1 MPHSRSAVTDM
12 VTAAELAMS
21 YVEGVEEAAFL
32 TDQEKQDAV
41 VRRLEILGEAAGR
54 VDESI
59 RERFIDIPWREAIG
73 IRNRVI
79 HGYESVDAKIVW
91 DTTQN
96 DLPPL
101 INLLKD
107 MLAQKDW

>member
-12 VTAAELAMS
+12 VNAAELALS
-21 YVEGVEEAAFL
+21 YVEGIEEAAFL
-32 TDQEKQDAV
+32 GDQEKQDAV

-54 VDESI
+54 VEESI
-59 RERFIDIPWREAIG
+59 QERFGDIPWREAIG

-91 DTTQN
+91 DTIQN

-101 INLLKD
+101 IGQLKV
-107 MLAQKDW
+107 MLTQKDW